1 MAKYKLTKNID
12 TGVVDKVILTEGE
25 VRHWINFNPESSL
38 YQDYLAWVAE
48 GNTADPA
55 DQTVYKLTNR
65 T

>member
-12 TGVVDKVILTEGE
+12 TGVVDKVILTQGG
-25 VRHWINFNPESSL
+25 VRYWINFNPESSK

-55 DQTVYKLTNR
+55 D
-65 T
+65 

>member
-25 VRHWINFNPESSL
+25 VRHSINFNPESSL

-48 GNTADPA
+48 GNTAEPA
-55 DQTVYKLTNR
+55 D
-65 T
+65 